1 MYSIRSGKC
10 KDLRIVNSETFV
22 SLTEGHHMLAK
33 GEFVS
38 LVNMTWA
45 ENTLFIKTSFRQTLQ
60 VSLTGEQWKQHSQ
73 HAVFLQWFL
82 LFFPLISVIFISLC
96 IKQIAK
102 KNFFWHTFVPARIIL
117 WPHASCQH
125 GGWVCPRHSGKTHT
139 HPPTS
144 SMKPKAHTLPVL
156 VWAFVRVHVCASM
169 WPCVNCS
176 NADRPGFCSSGGWYC
191 STGLMKKGEGGGGTR
206 G

>member
-1 MYSIRSGKC
+1 MAKTHVQKKKYKLQQLQNYFMYSIRFGKC
-10 KDLRIVNSETFV
+10 KDLRIVNSETFF

-82 LFFPLISVIFISLC
+82 LFFPLNLSDIYPIIYKTNS
-96 IKQIAK
+96 K
-102 KNFFWHTFVPARIIL
+102 K
-117 WPHASCQH
+117 
-125 GGWVCPRHSGKTHT
+125 
-139 HPPTS
+139 
-144 SMKPKAHTLPVL
+144 
-156 VWAFVRVHVCASM
+156 
-169 WPCVNCS
+169 
-176 NADRPGFCSSGGWYC
+176 
-191 STGLMKKGEGGGGTR
+191 
-206 G
+206 